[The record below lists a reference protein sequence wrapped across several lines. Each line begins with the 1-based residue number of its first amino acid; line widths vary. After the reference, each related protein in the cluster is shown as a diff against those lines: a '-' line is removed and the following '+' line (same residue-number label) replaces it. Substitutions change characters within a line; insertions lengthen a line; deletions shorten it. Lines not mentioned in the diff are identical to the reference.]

1 MVPSPIH
8 DSKDVY
14 KKKHIASD
22 FVTFEQVNWSTEIV
36 QPSRN
41 FTQVTSLVPC
51 LHIKVD
57 KEGKSKD

>member
-22 FVTFEQVNWSTEIV
+22 FVTFEQARMAGQLRLLNQAET
-36 QPSRN
+36 
-41 FTQVTSLVPC
+41 
-51 LHIKVD
+51 LHKLLH
-57 KEGKSKD
+57 